1 MTSLETAAEK
11 LRDVFGFS
19 GFRAGQDDV
28 IKAVLAGHDVLA
40 VMPTGGGKSLC
51 YQFPAIMRRGLTVV
65 ISPLIA
71 LMRNQVAQM
80 QGYGVAAASLNSAN
94 SDDELQATFARMQ
107 SGELRLL
114 YLSPER
120 LALSGTIE
128 MLKRAQVSLF
138 AVDEAHCVSQWGHD
152 FRPDYLVI
160 GSAVAQ
166 LGGVQLIALTA
177 TADAATRADIQSRL
191 FVREPRIFVH
201 GFDRPNLRLAMRPKH
216 DARRQLID
224 FISPHKGESG
234 IIYCSARRQTEDL
247 AAHLES
253 KGFAALAY
261 HAGMESGLRSRNQ
274 DRFLQEDGLIVAAT
288 VAFGMG
294 IDKPDVRF
302 VAHANLPKSIE
313 AYYQEVGRAGRDG
326 MAADTLTLYG
336 VDDMRLRRQQI
347 EDSEASEDQ
356 KRVERQRLNALISLC
371 EAPRCRRQTLL
382 AYFGET
388 ASPCGNCDLCIDG
401 VEMMDATIEAQKALS
416 AIART
421 GQRFGTEHLVSILR
435 GESTARIE
443 ELNHSELPTFG
454 VGADR
459 SANEWR
465 SIFRQLYASGVI
477 SLDIAGYGSWAITE
491 AGRDVLRGKER
502 IELRRETFHPP
513 LKAGKQKR
521 AAASAQ
527 PVAPADEALFDA
539 LKAERRRL
547 AAEQRVPAYV
557 VFADRTLIDMTLIK
571 PATRDQ
577 MALVHGVGKAKLE
590 QYGPAF
596 LAVVA
601 QHAAKGAKA

>member
-1 MTSLETAAEK
+1 MISPESAASK
-11 LRDVFGFS
+11 LREVFGFS
-19 GFRAGQDDV
+19 AFRAGQDDV
-28 IKAVLAGHDVLA
+28 IEAVLAGHDVLA

-51 YQFPAIMRRGLTVV
+51 YQFPAVMRGGLTVV

-80 QGYGVAAASLNSAN
+80 QGYGVAAASLNSTN
-94 SDDELQATFARMQ
+94 PDDETQRTFNKLQ

-120 LALSGTIE
+120 LALPGTID
-128 MLKRAQVSLF
+128 MLKRSRVSLF

-152 FRPDYLVI
+152 FRPDYLII

-191 FVREPRIFVH
+191 FSREPRVFVH
-201 GFDRPNLRLAMRPKH
+201 GFDRPNLRLAMRAKH
-216 DARRQLID
+216 DARRQLLD
-224 FISPHKGESG
+224 FIAPHKGESG

-247 AAHLES
+247 ATHLES
-253 KGFAALAY
+253 KGFEAIPY
-261 HAGMESGLRSRNQ
+261 HAGMEAALRSRNQ
-274 DRFLQEDGLIVAAT
+274 DRFLQEDGLIVTAT

-326 MAADTLTLYG
+326 LAADTLTLYG

-347 EDSEASEDQ
+347 EDSESSEDQ

-382 AYFGET
+382 SYFGET
-388 ASPCGNCDLCIDG
+388 AAPCGNCDLCIDG
-401 VEMMDATIEAQKALS
+401 VEVMDATIEAQKALS

-435 GESTARIE
+435 GDTTARIQ
-443 ELNHSELPTFG
+443 ELDHDDLPTFG

-459 SANEWR
+459 TANEWR
-465 SIFRQLYASGVI
+465 SIFRQLYAGGVI

-491 AGRDVLRGKER
+491 SGRDILRGKAR
-502 IELRRETFHPP
+502 IELRRDALHPP
-513 LKAGKQKR
+513 EKAARQKR
-521 AAASAQ
+521 GATSSQ
-527 PVAPADEALFDA
+527 PVATADQSLLDA

-547 AAEQRVPAYV
+547 ATEQRVPAYV

-571 PATRDQ
+571 PMTRDQ

-596 LAVVA
+596 MAVVA
-601 QHAAKGAKA
+601 AHAGKSG

>member
-1 MTSLETAAEK
+1 MISPESAASK
-11 LRDVFGFS
+11 LREVFGFPA
-19 GFRAGQDDV
+19 FRAGQDDV
-28 IKAVLAGHDVLA
+28 IEAVLAGRDVLA

-51 YQFPAIMRRGLTVV
+51 YQFPAVMRGGLTVV

-80 QGYGVAAASLNSAN
+80 QGYGVAAASLNSTN
-94 SDDELQATFARMQ
+94 PDDETQRTFNKLQ

-120 LALSGTIE
+120 LALPGTIE
-128 MLKRAQVSLF
+128 MLKRSQVSLF

-152 FRPDYLVI
+152 FRPDYLII
-160 GSAVAQ
+160 GTAVAQ

-177 TADAATRADIQSRL
+177 TAAAATRADIQSRL
-191 FVREPRIFVH
+191 FTREPRVFVH
-201 GFDRPNLRLAMRPKH
+201 GFDRPNLRLAMRAKH
-216 DARRQLID
+216 DARRQLLD
-224 FISPHKGESG
+224 FIAPHKGESG

-247 AAHLES
+247 ATHLES
-253 KGFAALAY
+253 KGFEAIPY
-261 HAGMESGLRSRNQ
+261 HAGMEASLRSRNQ
-274 DRFLQEDGLIVAAT
+274 DRFLQEDGLIVTAT

-326 MAADTLTLYG
+326 LAADTLTLYG

-347 EDSEASEDQ
+347 EDSESSEDQ

-382 AYFGET
+382 SYFGET
-388 ASPCGNCDLCIDG
+388 AAPCGNCDLCIDG
-401 VEMMDATIEAQKALS
+401 VEVMDATIEAQKALS

-421 GQRFGTEHLVSILR
+421 GQRFGTEHLVAILR
-435 GESTARIE
+435 GDATARIQ
-443 ELNHSELPTFG
+443 ELDHHDLPTFG

-459 SANEWR
+459 TANEWR
-465 SIFRQLYASGVI
+465 SIFRQLYAGGVI

-491 AGRDVLRGKER
+491 SGRAILRGKAR
-502 IELRRETFHPP
+502 IELRRDALHPP
-513 LKAGKQKR
+513 AKAARQKR
-521 AAASAQ
+521 GATSAP
-527 PVAPADEALFDA
+527 PVVPADQSLLDA

-547 AAEQRVPAYV
+547 ATEQRVPAYV
-557 VFADRTLIDMTLIK
+557 VFADRTLIEMTLIK
-571 PATRDQ
+571 PMTRNQ

-596 LAVVA
+596 LAIVTA
-601 QHAAKGAKA
+601 HAGKSG

>member
-1 MTSLETAAEK
+1 MTSLETATAK
-11 LRDVFGFS
+11 LRDVFGFPA
-19 GFRAGQDDV
+19 FRAGQDDV
-28 IKAVLAGHDVLA
+28 IEAVLAGHDVLA

-51 YQFPAIMRRGLTVV
+51 YQFPAIMRGGLTVV

-94 SDDELQATFARMQ
+94 SDEETQATLSRLQ

-120 LALSGTIE
+120 LALSGAID
-128 MLKRAQVSLF
+128 MLKRAQISLF

-152 FRPDYLVI
+152 FRPDYLII

-177 TADAATRADIQSRL
+177 TADAATRADIQTRL
-191 FVREPRIFVH
+191 FAREPRIFVQ
-201 GFDRPNLRLAMRPKH
+201 GFDRPNLRLAMRAKH

-224 FISPHKGESG
+224 FIAPHKGESG

-253 KGFAALAY
+253 KGFAALPY
-261 HAGMESGLRSRNQ
+261 HAGMGADVRSRNQ
-274 DRFLQEDGLIVAAT
+274 DRFLQEDGLIITAT

-347 EDSEASEDQ
+347 EDSDSPDGQ
-356 KRVERQRLNALISLC
+356 KRVERQRLNALIALC

-388 ASPCGNCDLCIDG
+388 ASACGNCDLCIDG
-401 VEMMDATIEAQKALS
+401 VEVMDATIEAQKALS

-435 GESTARIE
+435 GEATARIE
-443 ELNHSELPTFG
+443 EFNHHDLPTFG

-459 SANEWR
+459 TANEWR
-465 SIFRQLYASGVI
+465 SIFRQLYAGGVI
-477 SLDIAGYGSWAITE
+477 SLDITGYGSWAITE
-491 AGRDVLRGKER
+491 AGRDILRGKAR
-502 IELRRETFHPP
+502 IDLRREILIPSA
-513 LKAGKQKR
+513 KAAKQKR
-521 AAASAQ
+521 ASASAQ
-527 PVAPADEALFDA
+527 PIALADQALFEA

-547 AAEQRVPAYV
+547 AAGQRVPAYV
-557 VFADRTLIDMTLIK
+557 VFADRTLIDMALIK
-571 PATRDQ
+571 PTTRDQ
-577 MALVHGVGKAKLE
+577 MALVYGVGKAKLE

-601 QHAAKGAKA
+601 EHAAKRG

>member
-1 MTSLETAAEK
+1 MISPESAASK
-11 LRDVFGFS
+11 LREVFGFPA
-19 GFRAGQDDV
+19 FRAGQDDV
-28 IKAVLAGHDVLA
+28 IEAVLAGRDVLA

-51 YQFPAIMRRGLTVV
+51 YQFPAVMRGGLTVV

-80 QGYGVAAASLNSAN
+80 QGYGVAAASLNSTN
-94 SDDELQATFARMQ
+94 PDDETQRTFNKLQ

-120 LALSGTIE
+120 LALPGTIE
-128 MLKRAQVSLF
+128 MLKRSQVSLF

-152 FRPDYLVI
+152 FRPDYLII
-160 GSAVAQ
+160 GTAVAQ

-191 FVREPRIFVH
+191 FTREPRVFVH
-201 GFDRPNLRLAMRPKH
+201 GFDRPNLRLAMRAKH
-216 DARRQLID
+216 DARRQLLD
-224 FISPHKGESG
+224 FIAPHKGESG

-247 AAHLES
+247 ATHLES
-253 KGFAALAY
+253 KGFEAIPY
-261 HAGMESGLRSRNQ
+261 HAGMEASLRSRNQ
-274 DRFLQEDGLIVAAT
+274 DRFLQEDGLIVTAT

-326 MAADTLTLYG
+326 LAADTLTLYG

-347 EDSEASEDQ
+347 EDSESSEDQ

-382 AYFGET
+382 SYFGET
-388 ASPCGNCDLCIDG
+388 AAPCGNCDLCIDG
-401 VEMMDATIEAQKALS
+401 VEVMDATIEAQKALS

-421 GQRFGTEHLVSILR
+421 GQRFGTEHLVAILR
-435 GESTARIE
+435 GDATARIQ
-443 ELNHSELPTFG
+443 ELDHHDLPTFG

-459 SANEWR
+459 TANEWR
-465 SIFRQLYASGVI
+465 SIFRQLYAGGVI

-491 AGRDVLRGKER
+491 SGRAILRGKAR
-502 IELRRETFHPP
+502 IELRRDALHPP
-513 LKAGKQKR
+513 AKAARQKR
-521 AAASAQ
+521 GATSAP
-527 PVAPADEALFDA
+527 PVVPADQSLLDA

-547 AAEQRVPAYV
+547 ATEQRVPAYV
-557 VFADRTLIDMTLIK
+557 VFADRTLIEMTLIK
-571 PATRDQ
+571 PMTRNQ

-596 LAVVA
+596 LAIVTA
-601 QHAAKGAKA
+601 HAGKSG